1 MLIIVTNY
9 DPHTSE
15 YSADH
20 WLAREWISG
29 FTGSAGTIVVT
40 LHGGGL
46 WTDGRYYIQA
56 EEQLQG
62 SGLDLFKVKLAETP
76 TIPQWLAAPLPNQ
89 ARVGVDGRS
98 INQEFYLELKDAFSA
113 KGIDVILEHDL
124 ISSIWHDRPARPSAK
139 EFVHDLKYAGLN
151 TDKKIQQLRDY
162 LSEQQAEALLIST
175 ALLRRDKANPFRV
188 FLSQYDKFQAY
199 LTL

>member
-151 TDKKIQQLRDY
+151 TDKKYSSYVIIYQNNKPRHYSSQRLCCVEIKPTRFGCF
-162 LSEQQAEALLIST
+162 LVNTTS
-175 ALLRRDKANPFRV
+175 FRH
-188 FLSQYDKFQAY
+188 
-199 LTL
+199 T